1 LSKVRVG
8 EVTMHIKTTT
18 IGAYPKPDYLTL
30 PDWWRDSREGEY
42 YTFNYVDDY
51 EAAVARL
58 GEELEPL
65 AVRATKDAID
75 DQVSS
80 GIDIVTDGEMRR
92 ENYIHYHCRHL
103 KGIDFGNRKEMEFRP
118 GYHGRVPVI
127 RDAIEAKAT
136 FLPSDW
142 KAAQDLSDR
151 PVKITL
157 PGPVTIGNA
166 CADEHYKDDR
176 KIRGAEIAN
185 ALNVEIKALA
195 EVGCRY
201 VQIDEPGFARNPEDA
216 LSFGFENINRC
227 WHGVPESV
235 TRTVHMCCGYPN
247 KLDSENYPKAEND
260 IYARLADMVESS
272 RIQHLSI
279 EDAHRHIDLAVL
291 ERFKTTT
298 IILGCFD
305 ISKSHVE
312 SVDEI
317 ETRLKS
323 ALNHIDRERL
333 IAAPDC
339 GLGLLPRSVAVAKMK
354 NLCIA
359 ARNV

>member
-1 LSKVRVG
+1 MGLL
-8 EVTMHIKTTT
+8 TTT
-18 IGAYPKPDYLTL
+18 IGAYPKPDYLDL
-30 PDWWRDSREGEY
+30 PDWWKDSREGEY
-42 YTFNYVDDY
+42 YTFNYVNDY
-51 EAAVARL
+51 EATVARL

-75 DQVSS
+75 DQLKA

-103 KGIDFGNRKEMEFRP
+103 DGIDFDHRKEMEFRP

-127 RDAIEAKAT
+127 TGPIRAQAP

-142 KAAQDLSDR
+142 KAAQDLSNR

-166 CADEHYKDDR
+166 CADEHYGNDR
-176 KIRGAEIAN
+176 KGRGIDVAE
-185 ALNVEIKALA
+185 ALNAEIKALA
-195 EVGCRY
+195 DAGCRY

-216 LSFGFENINRC
+216 LNFGFENLDRC
-227 WHGVPESV
+227 WHGVSKSV

-247 KLDSENYPKAEND
+247 KLDAENYPKAAND
-260 IYARLADMVESS
+260 VYARVADLVEASQ
-272 RIQHLSI
+272 IQHYSL

-298 IILGCFD
+298 VILGCFD
-305 ISKSHVE
+305 ISKSRIE
-312 SVDEI
+312 SEDEI
-317 ETRLKS
+317 EARLKS

-333 IAAPDC
+333 IASPDC
-339 GLGLLPRSVAVAKMK
+339 GLGLLPRSIAVAKMT
-354 NLCIA
+354 NMCA
-359 ARNV
+359 AAGRV